1 MFETFKNAWK
11 VPEIRKRLLFT
22 LLIVVIYRVGCAIPV
37 PGVDVSVVSSTVTG
51 NSFFGLFNVITGGAF
66 EQFAVF
72 ALGISPNINASIII
86 QLLTM
91 VIPSLERLTKEG
103 EEGRKQIARITKYAT
118 LGLSLLMAIGFT
130 VGLRSALV
138 ENNFLSYLFII
149 LTVTAGSMLTM
160 WLGDMITE
168 NGIGNG
174 ISMLIFVGIVS
185 RILPEA
191 IGLISNVASGSL
203 KWWWFVVIVIGVV
216 FIFAAIV
223 FMDKG
228 ERKIQVNYAQ
238 RVVGRKIYGGQST
251 HIPMK
256 LNPSGVMPIIF
267 AVSIVSLPSMIATW
281 VPNSGFASFV
291 TKYLG
296 QQSIIYIIVYAL
308 LIVFFAF
315 FYTTMS
321 FNPIE
326 VAKNLKENGGFVLGI
341 RPGKPTS
348 DYLSKILTKLT
359 LAGSIFLAFIAILPI
374 ILGMIVPSLTGM
386 AIGGSST
393 IILVNVALETA
404 AQLESMMLMRHYKGF
419 LKA

>member
-22 LLIVVIYRVGCAIPV
+22 LLIVVVYRIGCAIPV
-37 PGVDVSVVSSTVTG
+37 PGVDVSVVSSTVSE

-72 ALGISPNINASIII
+72 ALGISPNINASIIV

-91 VIPSLERLTKEG
+91 AIPSLENLTKEG
-103 EEGRKQIARITKYAT
+103 EEGRKKIALITKYAT
-118 LGLSLLMAIGFT
+118 LGLALLMAIGFT
-130 VGLRSALV
+130 VGLRGALV
-138 ENNFLSYLFII
+138 DNSFLSYLFII
-149 LTVTAGSMLTM
+149 LTVTAGAMLTM
-160 WLGDMITE
+160 WLGDLITE

-185 RILPEA
+185 RILPSA
-191 IGLISNVASGSL
+191 VSLVKNVSGGVL
-203 KWWWFVVIVIGVV
+203 KWWWLVVIVIGIV

-238 RVVGRKIYGGQST
+238 RVVGRKVYGGQST

-296 QQSIIYIIVYAL
+296 QQSLIYIIVYAL

-374 ILGMIVPSLTGM
+374 ILGIIVPSLTGM